1 MIRYNIRYVIKI
13 EYTMKRNEHFKKEKH
28 EINVCNLKA
37 ANRKLFYLIAQM
49 GFRSGV
55 IFI

>member
-28 EINVCNLKA
+28 EINVCNLEA